1 MRHFAKKVSS
11 SEKVDTV
18 ELESQKLQ
26 QDLADKIK
34 TKTDSYEKNLNR
46 YMRTLN
52 FHA

>member
-1 MRHFAKKVSS
+1 MRHFAKKATS

-34 TKTDSYEKNLNR
+34 TDSYEKNLNR